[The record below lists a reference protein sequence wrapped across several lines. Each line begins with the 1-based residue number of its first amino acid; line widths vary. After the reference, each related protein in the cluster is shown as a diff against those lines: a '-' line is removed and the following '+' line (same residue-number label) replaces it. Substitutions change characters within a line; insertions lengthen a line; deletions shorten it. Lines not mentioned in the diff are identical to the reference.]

1 MLHITN
7 EAIAIKLRNR
17 PITFVFRVIEV
28 IFKCA
33 KPPRRR
39 PLLARTVDIDACEYQ
54 FLFRLQEEEQ

>member
-7 EAIAIKLRNR
+7 EAIATKLRNR
-17 PITFVFRVIEV
+17 PITFVFGVIEV

-33 KPPRRR
+33 KQLRRR

-54 FLFRLQEEEQ
+54 FLFRLQEEGQ